1 MVRLL
6 ILALAV
12 IGAIVVFRR
21 LADAARAARLRRAF
35 ANRQA
40 LIGLTPE
47 QVFNLV
53 GPWQHFGSMDHGEE
67 VASWHCLGL
76 WFEVWFK
83 NGHAT
88 AVVDRSNGKTP
99 VAPGDRQ

>member
-12 IGAIVVFRR
+12 IGAIVVYQRF
-21 LADAARAARLRRAF
+21 ADAARAARLRRAF
-35 ANRQA
+35 ANREE
-40 LIGLTPE
+40 LIGLSPE
-47 QVFNLV
+47 QVANLV

-67 VASWHCLGL
+67 VASWQCHGL
-76 WFEVWFK
+76 WIEVWFK

-88 AVVDRSNGKTP
+88 AVVDRSKGGGPLT
-99 VAPGDRQ
+99 PGDGA